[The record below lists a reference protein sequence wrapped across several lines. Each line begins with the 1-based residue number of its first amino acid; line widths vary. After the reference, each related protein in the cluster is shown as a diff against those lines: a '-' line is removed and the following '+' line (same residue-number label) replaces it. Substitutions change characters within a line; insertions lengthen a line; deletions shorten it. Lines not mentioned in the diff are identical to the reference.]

1 MATSKKLKT
10 PASPAKKTPANPFEG
25 QPTVALSG
33 SNKTAFAS
41 APGSPSQPAGKPV
54 PPGSK
59 ITISVLL
66 RRKLP
71 LDLDAMGDKRITR
84 AQYQAKHATDPAALK
99 LMLAFAKAYSLT
111 PKHTPNRRMVEVTGT
126 AANLQKA
133 FGVKL
138 TLQTAPDGTVYRVRQ
153 GDICIPKS
161 LIGQVDAI
169 LGFDNRPQATPKF
182 RVRKILRPRGVAKP
196 RATNISYTPVQVAQL
211 YGLPAGASAKGQTI
225 GIIELGGGFKAAD
238 ITAYFKALGI
248 PKPKVLAVS
257 VDKGKNKSDGPN
269 GADGEV
275 MLDIEVAA
283 AVATGATIV
292 VYFAPNTDQG
302 FIDAVATAVHDSKNN
317 PSVISISWGGPE
329 STWTTQAANA
339 LDAACQSA
347 AALGITVLAAAGDNG
362 STDGVTDGKQHADF
376 PASSPHVLACGGTK
390 LNGSGTSITSEVVW
404 NETANNEGATGGGI
418 SVLFPQPTWQSGI
431 AATKSG
437 RGVPDV
443 SGNAD
448 PSTGYQVRV
457 DGESTVIGGTSAV
470 APLWAGIL
478 AVSNAQS
485 KTTAGFLQPKL
496 YAAKNVC
503 RDITEGDNGA
513 FQAGPGWDACTGL
526 GSPNIPNL
534 FALLHPA
541 KASKPTKG
549 KANK

>member
-1 MATSKKLKT
+1 MASSKSVIKPKPSSKST
-10 PASPAKKTPANPFEG
+10 PRANPFHSE
-25 QPTVALSG
+25 PTVPL
-33 SNKTAFAS
+33 
-41 APGSPSQPAGKPV
+41 PGSHKAAYSSDAAGKPV
-54 PPGSK
+54 PPGSS

-66 RRKLP
+66 RRKSP
-71 LDLDAMGDKRITR
+71 LDVAALDSKRLTR
-84 AQYQAKHATDPAALK
+84 AQYKARHATDPSALK
-99 LMLAFAKAYSLT
+99 TLLAFAKAYSLT
-111 PKHTPNRRMVEVTGT
+111 PEHNPDRRMVELTGT

-138 TLQTAPDGTVYRVRQ
+138 SQQPSPDGTIYRVRQ
-153 GDICIPKS
+153 GDICVPKS
-161 LIGQVDAI
+161 LIGQVEAV

-182 RVRKILRPRGVAKP
+182 RVRKILGPRGVAKP
-196 RATNISYTPVQVAQL
+196 RATNISFSPVEVAQL
-211 YGLPAGASAKGQTI
+211 YGLPSGLSAAGQTI
-225 GIIELGGGFKAAD
+225 ALIELGGGFKAAD
-238 ITAYFKALGI
+238 ITAYFKSIGVT
-248 PKPKVLAVS
+248 KPKVTAVS
-257 VDKGKNKSDGPN
+257 VDKGKNKSDGVN

-283 AVATGATIV
+283 AVAAGAHIV

-390 LNGSGTSITSEVVW
+390 LNGSGTTITSEVVW
-404 NETANNEGATGGGI
+404 NETAANEGATGGGI
-418 SVLFPQPTWQSGI
+418 SALFPQPTWQSGI

-457 DGESTVIGGTSAV
+457 DGESLVIGGTSAV

-496 YAAKNVC
+496 YATKNVC
-503 RDITEGDNGA
+503 RDITSGNNGA
-513 FQAGPGWDACTGL
+513 FNAGPGWDACTGL
-526 GSPNIPNL
+526 GSPNIPAL
-534 FALLHPA
+534 FTLLTPA
-541 KASKPTKG
+541 SKAKPPKPTK
-549 KANK
+549 KK